1 MNKKGC
7 ELIQHGISF
16 ERNDVYDCCISHGSD
31 NRGMPLLIKDYHGE
45 AIDWDKIFEIK
56 RERIKRQQQET
67 IWECNGCYALTDY
80 DFTDGDYISFIAF
93 NQMKLC
99 NSKCI
104 YCGDDFRNVIKYY
117 DVLPIIKDLIDK
129 GKFRN
134 TGEITFQGGEPTLIK
149 NFDELLNLFIDLKT
163 KIRIHSSGIKF
174 SPAVRKGIKEGFVT
188 IVISLDS
195 GTNKVYEKIK
205 KVKMFDKV
213 IENIKKYAEV
223 LDENNKN
230 NLRLKY
236 VITPGYND
244 TIKDI
249 DDWLKIIKKLKI
261 KSIAMDIEVQYANKH
276 NQKDVSPHIYMLM
289 DYIKYKAEQM
299 KLDFITYS
307 FAIYVLNERKFFKH
321 QNLIKYGP
329 LYSLLTLFYRNKN
342 QQKNVKYTEPTN
354 NMIND

>member
-16 ERNDVYDCCISHGSD
+16 ERQDIYDCCISHGAD
-31 NRGMPLLIKDYHGE
+31 NRGMPLLIKDYNGE
-45 AIDWDKIFEIK
+45 SIDWDKVFEIK
-56 RERIKRQQQET
+56 KERIKRQQQET
-67 IWECNGCYALTDY
+67 IWECEGCYALTDY
-80 DFTDGDYISFIAF
+80 DFTDEEYISFIAF

-104 YCGDDFRNVIKYY
+104 YCGDDFRNVINYY
-117 DVLPIIKDLIDK
+117 DVLPVIKDLIEK

-149 NFDELLNLFIDLKT
+149 NFDELLNIFIDLKT

-174 SPAVRKGIKEGFVT
+174 SPAVQKGIKEGLVT

-195 GTNKVYEKIK
+195 GTKEVYEKIK
-205 KVKMFDKV
+205 NVKTFDKV
-213 IENIKKYAEV
+213 CGNIKKYSEV
-223 LDENNKN
+223 LGDDNSN
-230 NLRLKY
+230 NLRIKY

-249 DDWLKIIKKLKI
+249 DDWFKIIKKYNI

-289 DYIKYKAEQM
+289 DYIKYKTVLM

-307 FAIYVLNERKFFKH
+307 FAIYVLNARKFFKY
-321 QNLIKYGP
+321 QNLLKNRFIYN
-329 LYSLLTLFYRNKN
+329 LISLFYRHKNKYRN
-342 QQKNVKYTEPTN
+342 IEYAMPTN
-354 NMIND
+354 NMIE